1 MPLTQEEML
10 KKYGQ
15 RIEKE
20 GKRFRKSAIV
30 QAKPAKEGE
39 SVVTIT
45 DGKVETKNVA
55 KKGDWLVVNP
65 TGEEYLLPDEKI
77 KSRYEKLD
85 HLDAVLLKNKLDGF
99 DYFKATGKV
108 MAIVADD
115 KDATEDPTFIA
126 SWGEPMIL
134 ESGDVLAMPIGSKP
148 EIYRIEGDVFDKT
161 YEYDDA

>member
-10 KKYGQ
+10 KKYGP

-20 GKRFRKSAIV
+20 GKRFKKSAII
-30 QAKPAKEGE
+30 QARPAEEGE
-39 SVVTIT
+39 AVVTIT

-65 TGEEYLLPDEKI
+65 TGEEYLISDEKM
-77 KSRYEKLD
+77 KSRYEKLA
-85 HLDAVLLKNKLDGF
+85 HMSSVLLKNKLVDF
-99 DYFKATGKV
+99 SYFKATGKI

-115 KDATEDPTFIA
+115 KDATEDPTFMA

-134 ESGDVLAMPIGSKP
+134 EAGDVLAMPIGSKP
-148 EIYRIEGDVFDKT
+148 EVYRIEGGVFDKT
-161 YEYDDA
+161 YEYDA